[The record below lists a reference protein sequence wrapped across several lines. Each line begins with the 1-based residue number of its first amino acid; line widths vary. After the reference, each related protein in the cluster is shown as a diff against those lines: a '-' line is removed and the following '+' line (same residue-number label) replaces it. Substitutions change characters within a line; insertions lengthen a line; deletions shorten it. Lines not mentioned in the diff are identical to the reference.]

1 MSTSCT
7 WFGTNNQCT
16 GMANVCRGAL
26 PILWIEFPLGNK
38 YLMHWDQFLSDP
50 GYLRN
55 LAPALHVMHVT
66 NMRYAS
72 MYSEA
77 KFSLTFQRCDVLVP
91 DERIIF
97 NEIEK
102 SVVLNNIFPAANRKC
117 YSFNMIRASL
127 LMKWNSWLFHRR
139 EMSPHCWHIWSSSIM
154 SKINIKIIPILHHG
168 AMLLFQS
175 AWQHPWENIKRIQK

>member
-1 MSTSCT
+1 M
-7 WFGTNNQCT
+7 
-16 GMANVCRGAL
+16 
-26 PILWIEFPLGNK
+26 
-38 YLMHWDQFLSDP
+38 
-50 GYLRN
+50 RN

-127 LMKWNSWLFHRR
+127 LMKWNS
-139 EMSPHCWHIWSSSIM
+139 
-154 SKINIKIIPILHHG
+154 
-168 AMLLFQS
+168 
-175 AWQHPWENIKRIQK
+175 